1 MSYLTHFCCESEQ
14 LGRYAILTQSPT
26 HAKAIAEKIGAEAVS
41 KGDLYHIYT
50 GKVGRQAVSVI
61 SCGIGSPAAALALEE
76 LSLCGTTTV
85 LRIGTAQPLAH
96 NTKQGDVV
104 IATAGVKMDG
114 TSSEYVVMEFPAV
127 SNFEVTRT
135 LVEEAEKQFGK
146 GGYRLGIVEG
156 RDVYTRRKD
165 FDRTLVSGTC
175 IYEKALGR
183 GNVLCSDMETAA
195 VLVVA
200 RYLGIRAGSINLVGS
215 DAVLFERC
223 IELALA
229 ALERLA
235 QSESA
240 EGACLLT

>member
-1 MSYLTHFCCESEQ
+1 
-14 LGRYAILTQSPT
+14 
-26 HAKAIAEKIGAEAVS
+26 
-41 KGDLYHIYT
+41 
-50 GKVGRQAVSVI
+50 
-61 SCGIGSPAAALALEE
+61 
-76 LSLCGTTTV
+76 
-85 LRIGTAQPLAH
+85 
-96 NTKQGDVV
+96 
-104 IATAGVKMDG
+104 MDG